1 MFHLFPFIYIGFH
14 HTNGQIK
21 RQGKYLDNE
30 CKLLGIIETSMT
42 DITSLV
48 NNQLGIKLTTQ
59 QISAFEIYEKVLLE
73 WNEKFNLTAIRDAEG
88 IRVKHFLDSLTCIKE
103 IKSTPPNRLID
114 IGTGAGFPGIP
125 LKLLFPAM
133 QLTLVE
139 SVGKKAGFC
148 KYVIEQLELD
158 NAEVLTMRA
167 EEIGQIARYREKY
180 DWAVARAVA
189 SLPILLEFLLPL
201 VRIGGGV
208 LAQKGESA
216 HAEAQLAEK
225 ASQLLGGKLQHISQL
240 TLPGVA
246 EEHFLVVYKKI
257 ASTPPKYPRRVGIP
271 AKTPL

>member
-1 MFHLFPFIYIGFH
+1 
-14 HTNGQIK
+14 
-21 RQGKYLDNE
+21 
-30 CKLLGIIETSMT
+30 MT
-42 DITSLV
+42 DIASLV
-48 NNQLGIKLTTQ
+48 NTQLGIKLSAPQ
-59 QISAFEIYEKVLLE
+59 VNAFEIYEKELLE
-73 WNEKFNLTAIRDAEG
+73 WNEKFNLTAIRDTES

-103 IKSTPPNRLID
+103 LKNTPPNRLID
-114 IGTGAGFPGIP
+114 VGTGAGFPGIP
-125 LKLLFPAM
+125 LKLLFPGM

-148 KYVIEQLELD
+148 KHVIEKLGLE
-158 NAEVLTMRA
+158 NSEVLMMRA
-167 EEIGQIARYREKY
+167 EEIGQISKYREKY

-216 HAEAQLAEK
+216 HAEAQQAEK
-225 ASQLLGGKLQHISQL
+225 ASQLLGGKLEHISQL

-257 ASTPPKYPRRVGIP
+257 SATPPKFPRRVGMP